1 MRVNQRLKGTEDA
14 GTGILGLCALIC
26 AVTVFAFYMRG
37 KTKTTP
43 AVFSSTQISSA
54 NALSYKHARTINIAP
69 ASGRPSTPSAPEIT
83 AGALGEVKRDTGKRV
98 ARRITVSSP
107 TYRAYGIPY

>member
-1 MRVNQRLKGTEDA
+1 MRVNQRLKRTEDA

-37 KTKTTP
+37 QTETTP

-54 NALSYKHARTINIAP
+54 KGLSHKHARTVNIAP
-69 ASGRPSTPSAPEIT
+69 ASGRPSTPAAPEIT
-83 AGALGEVKRDTGKRV
+83 AGALGEVKRETGKRV